1 MLKRLI
7 ALLSLAG
14 LASSSTPGTS
24 QVVKGSSAVPETKNE
39 SQIKDDKVNQENA
52 AVQDDASKT
61 MRKAGGEQQANKDV
75 VTEKVGP
82 DRNVE
87 VKYSKNAKVT
97 AENKATHDAAQNKK
111 FIKSSAETNAGKTQA
126 KDKFN
131 ADAASKDASK
141 MTKATAENTAIHAN
155 QIKKSKTVTSESNAV
170 KNEAGKNYRRAGKQ
184 RDALTVKQKVTR
196 APR

>member
-1 MLKRLI
+1 MRKRLV
-7 ALLSLAG
+7 ALLSLVG
-14 LASSSTPGTS
+14 FASYSTPATS
-24 QVVKGSSAVPETKNE
+24 QVLKGSSATPETKTE
-39 SQIKDDKVNQENA
+39 SQVKGDKVNQENA
-52 AVQDDASKT
+52 AAQNDTSKK

-82 DRNVE
+82 DRNVQ